1 MIVKLDPEQL
11 AKRLADES
19 IKQKYPVMNLYDKN
33 GTLASWA
40 QSEHDASYQHYLTII
55 KEESHGL

>member
-11 AKRLADES
+11 AKRLADDA
-19 IKQKYPVMNLYDKN
+19 IKQKYPVMNLYNKD
-33 GTLASWA
+33 GVLASWA
-40 QSEHDASYQHYLTII
+40 KVEHNTYYQNYLITI